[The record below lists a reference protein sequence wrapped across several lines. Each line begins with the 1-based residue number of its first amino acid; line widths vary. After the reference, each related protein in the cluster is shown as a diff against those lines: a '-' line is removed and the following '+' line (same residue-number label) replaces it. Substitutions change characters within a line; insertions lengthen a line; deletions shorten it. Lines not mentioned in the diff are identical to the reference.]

1 MGLVLRVA
9 MNNMLKNI
17 RILILEDDLETV
29 ENTLAVLRK
38 IEDGGSMIFG
48 VTVIPDY
55 IQVEELINKNQQV
68 KFDILLLDRD
78 CFLGGSFHNI
88 NLKNFDIDKV
98 ISISS
103 VPAYNDHAKAM
114 GVTRMVPK
122 DYADLNTFANNLD
135 KELRLILQNFASD
148 LKFHAI
154 TTNR

>member
-1 MGLVLRVA
+1 MSV
-9 MNNMLKNI
+9 NNI

-29 ENTLAVLRK
+29 EKIYSVLKK
-38 IEDGGSMIFG
+38 IEHGENIVFG

-55 IQVEELINKNQQV
+55 IQVEELINKNPQV

-78 CFLGGSFHNI
+78 CFLGGSFHNV

-114 GVTRMVPK
+114 GVKRLVSK
-122 DYADLNTFANNLD
+122 DYSDLSIFSDNLE
-135 KELRLILQNFASD
+135 KELR
-148 LKFHAI
+148 AI
-154 TTNR
+154 IK